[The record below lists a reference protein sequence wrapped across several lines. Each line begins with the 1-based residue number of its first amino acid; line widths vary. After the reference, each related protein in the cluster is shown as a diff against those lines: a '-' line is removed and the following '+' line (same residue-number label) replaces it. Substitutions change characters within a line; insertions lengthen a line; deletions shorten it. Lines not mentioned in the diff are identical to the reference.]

1 MVRASSG
8 PSGRRLFKLR
18 LLLSTAATLL
28 AASLVTVSSAS
39 PAQDMNADDPRVRI
53 GAAIVLGRTHPPE
66 ARTILEKAL
75 SDPHPAVRTAA
86 AASLATLGDA
96 AAVPALEKHLATEGS
111 PGVKA
116 QLEASLAQLRSGSA
130 GAAAA
135 SAPGAKYLVK
145 LGSMKNLTNVRG
157 EQLTRVMRQSTREK
171 AQTIPGAMLTDAPSD
186 NKMPVL
192 ILDGS
197 LTKLAQQQ
205 KTDGSIAISAEVE
218 FSVRKSPEHTLKAS
232 LSGAATSLG
241 AARSSSNPGVVTS
254 LQDSAVDGA
263 VGSALKN
270 AERGFSIAAA
280 K

>member
-1 MVRASSG
+1 MVRALSG
-8 PSGRRLFKLR
+8 PPGRRHFKLH

-28 AASLVTVSSAS
+28 ATSLVTVSSAS
-39 PAQDMNADDPRVRI
+39 PAQDMNADDFRVRI

-66 ARTILEKAL
+66 ARAILEKAL

-96 AAVPALEKHLATEGS
+96 AAIPALEKHLATEGS

-116 QLEASLAQLRSGSA
+116 QLEASLAQLRSG
-130 GAAAA
+130 GAAQ
-135 SAPGAKYLVK
+135 APVTKYFVK
-145 LGSMKNLTNVRG
+145 LGAMKNLTNVRG
-157 EQLTRVMRQSTREK
+157 EQLTRIMRQSAREK
-171 AQTIPGAMLTDAPSD
+171 AQSIPGAVVTDAPSD
-186 NKMPVL
+186 NRAPVL

-205 KTDGSIAISAEVE
+205 KNDGSLAVSAEVE
-218 FSVRKSPEHTLKAS
+218 FSVRKSPEHALKAS

-241 AARSSSNPGVVTS
+241 AARSVQTPGVVIS

-263 VGSALKN
+263 VGSAMKN
-270 AERGFSIAAA
+270 AERGFSIAAQ
-280 K
+280 